1 MFSALPGDGRDV
13 TSGRDMGADVK
24 TMTIIHLMRT
34 VIIVIG
40 ASVLG
45 LYVGVEDLRMQ
56 TPSLDHAE
64 YIRCIRTDLLAEI
77 VCLPENPQRA
87 LAGPHVSGRG
97 PARV

>member
-1 MFSALPGDGRDV
+1 
-13 TSGRDMGADVK
+13 
-24 TMTIIHLMRT
+24 MRV

-64 YIRCIRTDLLAEI
+64 YILMHLYLDLL
-77 VCLPENPQRA
+77 VGNCLLPRIPSA

-97 PARV
+97 PPRV